1 MTLSIQIAV
10 LLISLGITADNLLLS
25 KMSVNTIAFTKSKK
39 AVLLLFVLFT
49 IQLQVIKYG
58 YWTAALVTSSIKNQ
72 DKWIALT
79 MLFSIAVKMIHE
91 FKIKIIRNHKTFL
104 DLDDFL
110 NIALASSAY
119 LFVLGFALSLL
130 KIEPF
135 SICET
140 VIPCLLFFLSIG
152 WPLKYFNSVKAIHL
166 IKISAIVMIF
176 SGVIIF
182 LINTI

>member
-1 MTLSIQIAV
+1 MTLSISIAV
-10 LLISLGITADNLLLS
+10 LLITLGITADNLLLS

-39 AVLLLFVLFT
+39 AVLLQLVLFT

-72 DKWIALT
+72 DKWLALT
-79 MLFSIAVKMIHE
+79 MLFSIAVKMIQE
-91 FKIKIIRNHKTFL
+91 FKIKVIRNHKTFP

-110 NIALASSAY
+110 NIALASSVY

-130 KIEPF
+130 KIE
-135 SICET
+135 SLTIYKT
-140 VIPCLLFFLSIG
+140 VIPCLLFFLLIG
-152 WPLKYFNSVKAIHL
+152 WSLKYFNSVKAIQL

>member
-1 MTLSIQIAV
+1 MTLSISIAV
-10 LLISLGITADNLLLS
+10 LLITLGITADNLLLS

-39 AVLLLFVLFT
+39 AVLLPIVLFT

-58 YWTAALVTSSIKNQ
+58 YWTASLVTSSIKNQ
-72 DKWIALT
+72 DKWLAIT
-79 MLFSIAVKMIHE
+79 MLFSIAVKMIQE
-91 FKIKIIRNHKTFL
+91 LKIKVIRNHKTFP

-110 NIALASSAY
+110 NIALASSIY

-130 KIEPF
+130 KIEPLT
-135 SICET
+135 IYKT
-140 VIPCLLFFLSIG
+140 VIPCLLFFLLIG
-152 WPLKYFNSVKAIHL
+152 WSLKYFNSVKVIQL

>member
-1 MTLSIQIAV
+1 MILPIHIAV
-10 LLISLGITADNLLLS
+10 LLITLGITADNLLLS
-25 KMSVNTIAFTKSKK
+25 KMSINTIAFTKSKK
-39 AVLLLFVLFT
+39 AVLLQLVLFT

-72 DKWIALT
+72 DKWLALT
-79 MLFSIAVKMIHE
+79 MLFSIAVKMIQE
-91 FKIKIIRNHKTFL
+91 LKIKEIRHHKTFP

-110 NIALASSAY
+110 NIALASSVY

-130 KIEPF
+130 KIEPLT
-135 SICET
+135 IYKT

-152 WPLKYFNSVKAIHL
+152 WSLKYFNSVKAIQL
-166 IKISAIVMIF
+166 IKITAIVMIF
-176 SGVIIF
+176 AGVIIF

>member
-1 MTLSIQIAV
+1 MTLSIRIAV
-10 LLISLGITADNLLLS
+10 LLITLGITADNLLLS

-39 AVLLLFVLFT
+39 ALMLQAALFT

-58 YWTAALVTSSIKNQ
+58 YWTATLVTSSIKNQ
-72 DKWIALT
+72 DKWLALT
-79 MLFSIAVKMIHE
+79 MLFSIAVKMIQE
-91 FKIKIIRNHKTFL
+91 FKIKVIRNHKTFP

-110 NIALASSAY
+110 NIALASSVY

-130 KIEPF
+130 KIEVF
-135 SICET
+135 TIYKT

-152 WPLKYFNSVKAIHL
+152 WSLQFFNSVKAIQAT
-166 IKISAIVMIF
+166 KITAIVMIF
-176 SGVIIF
+176 TGVIIF